1 MQNRMMHTK
10 NSRIPSCPK
19 AKRWEGKDTT
29 ECINL
34 KLIPTVLKGSML
46 TADVPGKHPKV
57 GPS

>member
-1 MQNRMMHTK
+1 MHTK